1 MKRILFLLAFLL
13 PQQSPPVPA
22 TASIEG
28 SISRLGTSGRN
39 SASKGHAEPF
49 SGSPNCSDRYG

>member
-13 PQQSPPVPA
+13 PQQSPPVPP

-28 SISRLGTSGRN
+28 SISRLGTSDVIPRAKVTL
-39 SASKGHAEPF
+39 SVVRIAQ
-49 SGSPNCSDRYG
+49 CSDRYC